1 MEKGFKIILAS
12 GSPRRKEI
20 LSKICVNFEVIKSDV
35 DELIT
40 KEEPNDIVIEL
51 SLQKACDIAEKIEE
65 DALIIGADTVV
76 ACGKRIL
83 GKPKNREDA
92 YNMISMIE
100 GKKHQVYTGVSVY
113 STIKQECIISFS
125 ECTDVEVFPM
135 NKKQIE
141 SYIDTNEPYDKAG
154 AYAIQGLFSKY
165 VKGINGDYNNVV
177 GLPIAR
183 LYNEL
188 CNQGIDI
195 CDISR

>member
-100 GKKHQVYTGVSVY
+100 GKKHQVYTGVNVY
-113 STIKQECIISFS
+113 STIKQECIISFA

-165 VKGINGDYNNVV
+165 VKGINGD
-177 GLPIAR
+177 
-183 LYNEL
+183 
-188 CNQGIDI
+188 
-195 CDISR
+195 